1 MKKKLILK
9 TALLLAIL
17 MILISPAAA
26 QVNVKLAT
34 TTSTE
39 NSGLLGILLP
49 PFEEEYQIKVDVIAV
64 GTGAAIE
71 LGENGDVDIILVHA
85 RAVEDQFVEEG
96 YGVNRRDVMH
106 NDFII
111 LGPSE
116 DPAGIKGEQS
126 ASNALTKIANTESE
140 IYFVSRGDDS
150 GTHKKELS
158 LWENAGIVPEGDWYL
173 EIGQGM
179 GAALQVADERKGY
192 VLSDRGTYLSYKDK
206 IDLEILSE
214 GDPLLFNPYGIIAV
228 NPAIHPH
235 VKYMEAMQLIAWM
248 TSVEGQKI
256 IGEYKVEWA
265 MKRITNPFV
274 TTAFH
279 RTLTE
284 YFHELSKNGFLV
296 SRLIE
301 PKPSLEAV
309 KKYPNLKKRLR
320 VPQSII
326 IEAIKTKKE

>member
-1 MKKKLILK
+1 MSKKLIVK
-9 TALLLAIL
+9 TIL
-17 MILISPAAA
+17 SCIFVLILITTASA
-26 QVNVKLAT
+26 QVNLKLAT

-39 NSGLLGILLP
+39 NSGLLGVLLP
-49 PFEEEYQIKVDVIAV
+49 PFEENYNIKVDVIAV

-85 RAVEDQFVEEG
+85 RAAEDQFVKEG

-111 LGPSE
+111 LGPAE
-116 DPAGIKGEQS
+116 DPAGIKGEES
-126 ASNALTKIANTESE
+126 ASSALMKIANTEAVT
-140 IYFVSRGDDS
+140 YFVSRGDDS

-158 LWENAGIVPEGDWYL
+158 LWESANIVPEGDWYL

-179 GAALQVADERKGY
+179 GAALQVADERQGY

-228 NPAIHPH
+228 NPATHSH

-248 TSVEGQKI
+248 TSIEGQEI
-256 IGEYKVEWA
+256 IGNYKVDGEVL
-265 MKRITNPFV
+265 F
-274 TTAFH
+274 
-279 RTLTE
+279 
-284 YFHELSKNGFLV
+284 
-296 SRLIE
+296 
-301 PKPSLEAV
+301 
-309 KKYPNLKKRLR
+309 YPD
-320 VPQSII
+320 
-326 IEAIKTKKE
+326 AIPAGK

>member
-1 MKKKLILK
+1 MKKNLITKMILSLIFVLILINS
-9 TALLLAIL
+9 A
-17 MILISPAAA
+17 SA
-26 QVNVKLAT
+26 QVNLKLAT

-49 PFEEEYQIKVDVIAV
+49 PFEEKHDIKVDVIAV

-85 RAVEDQFVEEG
+85 RAAEDQFVEEG

-111 LGPSE
+111 LGPAE
-116 DPAGIKGEQS
+116 DPAGIKGEES
-126 ASNALTKIANTESE
+126 ASSALTKIATTEAAT
-140 IYFVSRGDDS
+140 YFISRGDDS

-158 LWENAGIVPEGDWYL
+158 LWESANIVPEGDWYL

-179 GAALQVADERKGY
+179 GAALQVADERQGY

-228 NPAIHPH
+228 NPATHSH

-248 TSVEGQKI
+248 TSIEGQEI
-256 IGEYKVEWA
+256 IGNYEVDGE
-265 MKRITNPFV
+265 ILF
-274 TTAFH
+274 
-279 RTLTE
+279 
-284 YFHELSKNGFLV
+284 
-296 SRLIE
+296 
-301 PKPSLEAV
+301 
-309 KKYPNLKKRLR
+309 YPD
-320 VPQSII
+320 
-326 IEAIKTKKE
+326 AIPVGK